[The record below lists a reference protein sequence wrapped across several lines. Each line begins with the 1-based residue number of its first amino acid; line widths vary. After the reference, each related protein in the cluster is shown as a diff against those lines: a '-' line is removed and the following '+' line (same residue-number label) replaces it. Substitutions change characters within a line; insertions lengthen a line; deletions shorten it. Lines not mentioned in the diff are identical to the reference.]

1 MADTIRI
8 PRKTMNSFRPIA
20 ISWQNKPSSDKFSQI
35 HADHRQ
41 KTMSGR
47 YAPSPSG
54 PLHFGNLRTALLA
67 WLQARLTS
75 QPFIL
80 RIEDLDL
87 PRTRP
92 GSSEQLIDDLYWL
105 GLDWDEGPDI
115 GGHAA
120 PYYQSQRTTL
130 YEDAFAQLLDQGLI
144 YPCYCSRK
152 DIQHAA
158 SAPHEHGLIYP
169 GTCRDIKQRTRME
182 KHHPG
187 KVAAWRYKAPVRT
200 IEFEDRILGNISQS
214 LDREV
219 GDFVIKRADG
229 LFAYQL
235 AVVVDDGLMAIT
247 DVVRGA
253 DLLDSTARQI
263 ALFEAL
269 GYPTPDFWHVPLM
282 LDDTGARLSK
292 RDGSDSLEAWQ
303 QQEKSAADLIG
314 HLAFSVGLIDEERA
328 ITAEELLQGLTVD
341 LLRDRLIAS
350 PQQK

>member
-1 MADTIRI
+1 
-8 PRKTMNSFRPIA
+8 MNSLRPIA
-20 ISWQNKPSSDKFSQI
+20 FSWQNKAPSDEFSQI

-41 KTMSGR
+41 TLMSGR

-54 PLHFGNLRTALLA
+54 PLHPGNLRTALLA
-67 WLQARLTS
+67 WLQARLAS

-92 GSSEQLIDDLYWL
+92 GSSEQLIDDLHWL
-105 GLDWDEGPDI
+105 GLDWDEGPDV
-115 GGHAA
+115 GGNAA
-120 PYYQSQRTTL
+120 PYYQSQRTAL
-130 YEDAFAQLLDQGLI
+130 YEAAFAQLLEQGLI

-152 DIQHAA
+152 DIQNAA
-158 SAPHEHGLIYP
+158 SAPHTHEHGPIYP
-169 GTCRDIKQRTRME
+169 GTCRGPKQRAEME
-182 KHHPG
+182 QRHPE
-187 KVAAWRYKAPVRT
+187 KVAAWRYRVPGRT

-219 GDFVIKRADG
+219 GDFVIKRTDG

-235 AVVVDDGLMAIT
+235 AVVVDDGLMGIT

-263 ALFEAL
+263 ELFEAL
-269 GYPTPDFWHVPLM
+269 GYPVPDFWHVPLM

-292 RDGSDSLEAWQ
+292 RDGSDSLELWRQ
-303 QQEKSAADLIG
+303 QGKSAEDVIG

-328 ITAEELLQGLTVD
+328 VSARELLQGLTLD
-341 LLRDRLIAS
+341 LFRQRLLAS
-350 PQQK
+350 SL